1 MDLNLLTALD
11 CLLTEG
17 SVVAAAEKMHLSP
30 SAMSRTLGRIR
41 EELND
46 PVLVRAGRKLVPT
59 PRAEALRES
68 VREVVERANSLLR
81 SGLSLD
87 LETLEKTFVI
97 RASDGFVAQ
106 FGSLLLE
113 RLHESA
119 PLVRVVFAPE
129 GQEDVEALREGRVD
143 LDIGVAGQ
151 TGPEIRIQRLF
162 RDHYV
167 GVVRNGHPLSRG
179 RMTLRKYA
187 EAGHIGVSRR
197 GRLESPIDRELE
209 SRGYRRRVVAVV
221 ASFGE
226 VMSIVRASD
235 LVAAVPYVL
244 AGVESGGVHFFP
256 LPVSTDVITVSH
268 MWHPRLEADPAHIWL
283 RQCVREI
290 VRSVELPG

>member
-17 SVVAAAEKMHLSP
+17 SVVAAAEKMHQSP

-59 PRAEALRES
+59 PRAEAMRES
-68 VREVVERANSLLR
+68 VREVVEQANSLLR
-81 SGLSLD
+81 SGRPLD
-87 LETLEKTFVI
+87 LKTLERTFII
-97 RASDGFVAQ
+97 RAGEGFVAS
-106 FGSLLLE
+106 FGSRLLE
-113 RLHESA
+113 RLRKSA

-129 GQEDVEALREGRVD
+129 GREDVEALREGRVE

-162 RDHYV
+162 RDRYV
-167 GVVRNGHPLSRG
+167 GVVRKGHPLSGG
-179 RMTLRKYA
+179 RLTLRKYA
-187 EAGHIGVSRR
+187 DAEHIGVSRR
-197 GRLESPIDRELE
+197 GRMESPVDKELE

-226 VMSIVRASD
+226 AMSIVRASD

-268 MWHPRLEADPAHIWL
+268 MWHPRLEADPAHLWL

-290 VRSVELPG
+290 TRTVELAD

>member
-17 SVVAAAEKMHLSP
+17 SVVAAAEKMHQSP

-59 PRAEALRES
+59 PRAEAMRES
-68 VREVVERANSLLR
+68 VREVVEQANSLLR
-81 SGLSLD
+81 SGRPLD
-87 LETLEKTFVI
+87 LKTLERTFII
-97 RASDGFVAQ
+97 RAGEGFVAS
-106 FGSLLLE
+106 FGSRLLE
-113 RLHESA
+113 RLRKSA

-129 GQEDVEALREGRVD
+129 GREDVEALREGRVE

-162 RDHYV
+162 RDRYV
-167 GVVRNGHPLSRG
+167 GVVRKGHPLSGG
-179 RMTLRKYA
+179 RLTLRKYA
-187 EAGHIGVSRR
+187 DAEHIGVSRR
-197 GRLESPIDRELE
+197 GRMESPVDKELE

-226 VMSIVRASD
+226 AMSIVRASD

-244 AGVESGGVHFFP
+244 AGVERGGVHFFP

-268 MWHPRLEADPAHIWL
+268 MWHPRLEADPAHLWL

-290 VRSVELPG
+290 TRTVEQPD